1 MTESKKADRTLDC
14 LGLFC
19 PEPVYRTRLELDKMA
34 VGETLEVWADDPA
47 AEQDIQSL
55 VRRLGYKIEEMKRDD
70 QKIYFLIRKDR

>member
-1 MTESKKADRTLDC
+1 M
-14 LGLFC
+14 
-19 PEPVYRTRLELDKMA
+19 YRTRLELDKMA